1 MGGLSWTV
9 PWNGGQ
15 EHNGRT
21 VAYFHPKDVGL
32 YHFGVCPTPSTLFSI
47 LRLNRSDSSSCLY
60 DITSQ
65 SYHPMK
71 AYRLTLTNE
80 LVLGY
85 GLHNYMQVH
94 APRKATEEEIERFH
108 SSDYVDYLSR

>member
-1 MGGLSWTV
+1 ME
-9 PWNGGQ
+9 Q
-15 EHNGRT
+15 DHNGRD

-32 YHFGVCPTPSTLFSI
+32 YHFGVSKAFLPRLILIRSTDGQPWCISLLFH
-47 LRLNRSDSSSCLY
+47 
-60 DITSQ
+60 Q

>member
-1 MGGLSWTV
+1 MSGYIILGYVPHCSLS
-9 PWNGGQ
+9 
-15 EHNGRT
+15 
-21 VAYFHPKDVGL
+21 
-32 YHFGVCPTPSTLFSI
+32 SI
-47 LRLNRSDSSSCLY
+47 LLQLNQSDSSRCSH
-60 DITSQ
+60 DTISQ

>member
-1 MGGLSWTV
+1 
-9 PWNGGQ
+9 
-15 EHNGRT
+15 
-21 VAYFHPKDVGL
+21 
-32 YHFGVCPTPSTLFSI
+32 
-47 LRLNRSDSSSCLY
+47 
-60 DITSQ
+60 
-65 SYHPMK
+65 MK

-108 SSDYVDYLSR
+108 SSDYVDYLSRYVCPLLEREGREAWGPS

>member
-1 MGGLSWTV
+1 
-9 PWNGGQ
+9 
-15 EHNGRT
+15 
-21 VAYFHPKDVGL
+21 
-32 YHFGVCPTPSTLFSI
+32 
-47 LRLNRSDSSSCLY
+47 
-60 DITSQ
+60 
-65 SYHPMK
+65 MK

-94 APRKATEEEIERFH
+94 APRKATEEEIEQFH